1 MIAYNNLL
9 PELLPEDQ
17 YCIKNY
23 MVKMDPTYTDG
34 PGKNSEWRGFE
45 GERLAK
51 AIKSIQNRQ
60 AENDENVWRAPK
72 VAIWAGGDDGHYPVD
87 PENDYEMTS
96 DHEIE

>member
-1 MIAYNNLL
+1 
-9 PELLPEDQ
+9 
-17 YCIKNY
+17 